1 MDLSNLRPPKGS
13 KHSRRRI
20 GRGRGSGYGKTSTRG
35 HNGAKSRSGSR
46 RMPHFEG
53 GQMPLQKRVPKY
65 GFKNINNVEY
75 KVLNLD
81 DVQRIADKHQLNEV
95 DVDTLRAKNLLTKKA
110 RLKVLGDGALSK
122 KLSIRVHSVS
132 KSAREAIEKA
142 GGTVNLIQ

>member
-13 KHSRRRI
+13 KHKRRRI
-20 GRGRGSGYGKTSTRG
+20 GRGTGSGYGKTSTRG
-35 HNGAKSRSGSR
+35 HNGAKSRSGAT
-46 RMPHFEG
+46 RMPYFEG

-65 GFKNINNVEY
+65 GFKNINRVEY

-81 DVQRIADKHQLNEV
+81 DVQNIADKHQLDEF

-110 RLKVLGDGALSK
+110 RLKVLGDGELSK
-122 KLSIRVHSVS
+122 ALTVKVHAVS
-132 KSAREAIEKA
+132 KTAREAIEKA